1 VLAPHDPMQSSLMNS
16 TLEDKKLSEIPKFQ
30 YVPYPN
36 VLCNLMGLLD
46 PMLWKSRVWDK
57 PTTLGTICT

>member
-36 VLCNLMGLLD
+36 VLCNL
-46 PMLWKSRVWDK
+46 
-57 PTTLGTICT
+57 ICYE